1 MVSDILKSSR
11 YAFAAISA
19 ISAIAGA
26 TNIWLLAL
34 INRQAGASSSSLS
47 DAATFGT
54 VLALMIGI
62 SFLSQTLLSR
72 LSARTFFRLRE
83 DLAMG
88 INNLSVRQ
96 IELLGT
102 HRLYTALTRDVP
114 SVHELIIMLPSYVF
128 NFTVALA
135 CLVYLGMLSPRLLG
149 IFVFFLALALL
160 VAKFMI
166 NDRAEAKFTERR
178 RTEDEL
184 FKCYKA
190 IVEGNKELKLHAGR
204 AAAFVER
211 DLREHAT
218 RYRDATVKAEF
229 FWNLSSNWS
238 LAMVFIGVGVLLFA
252 AARVGVTDRAVV
264 AAFVLVIF
272 YMISPLTLL
281 MNSFRTIHSARISL
295 ARLQELQLDSAPERA
310 PQARAALPQK
320 FASLEAEQLRFTYV
334 GNDQDG
340 GFSVGPFDLEIR
352 QGEIVYLVG
361 GNGSGKTTAA
371 KMLMGL
377 YPLSGGVLRVN
388 GQPVHDQQAFM
399 QHFSAVLQDYHLFE
413 TIAPKR
419 GGKIDDVAIRAMI
432 ARLRL
437 SDKVQIAGGT
447 LSTTDLSYGQRKRL
461 ALLVAYFDDSDMYVF
476 DEWAADQDP
485 EFREFFYQEFLRDMQ
500 RMGKTVLVVSHDD
513 RYFHLADTVVKF
525 EGGRI
530 VSIERRNGGLAAAP
544 LAQTVAA

>member
-1 MVSDILKSSR
+1 MVSDILKRSR
-11 YAFAAISA
+11 YAFALISA

-34 INRQAGASSSSLS
+34 INRQASASSSNLS
-47 DAATFGT
+47 DAATFGM
-54 VLALMIGI
+54 VLALMVGI

-83 DLAMG
+83 ELALG

-96 IELLGT
+96 IDIFGT

-114 SVHELIIMLPSYVF
+114 TVHDLIIVLPSYVF
-128 NFTVALA
+128 NFTVAVA
-135 CLVYLGMLSPRLLG
+135 CLIYLGTLSPRLLG
-149 IFVFFLALALL
+149 IFAFFLVVALL
-160 VAKFMI
+160 VAKFLI

-178 RTEDEL
+178 RTEDDL
-184 FKCYKA
+184 FKSYKS
-190 IVEGNKELKLHAGR
+190 IIEGNKELKLHAAR
-204 AAAFVER
+204 AAAFVQK

-229 FWNLSSNWS
+229 FWNMSSNWS

-252 AARVGVTDRAVV
+252 ATHVGITDRSVL

-281 MNSFRTIHSARISL
+281 MNSFRTIHSAKISL
-295 ARLQELQLDSAPERA
+295 ARLRDLRLGSAPAA
-310 PQARAALPQK
+310 PCPTATVAQR
-320 FASLEAEQLRFTYV
+320 FESLAAEQVCFNYADN
-334 GNDQDG
+334 GEEG
-340 GFSVGPFDLEIR
+340 GFTVGPFDLEIQR
-352 QGEIVYLVG
+352 GEIVYFVG

-377 YPLSGGVLRVN
+377 YPLESGLLRLN
-388 GQPVHDQQAFM
+388 GQPVQDQQAYM

-432 ARLRL
+432 EKLRL
-437 SDKVQIAGGT
+437 SDKVQVTDGA
-447 LSTTDLSYGQRKRL
+447 LSTTQLSYGQRKRL
-461 ALLVAYFDDSDMYVF
+461 ALLVAYFDDSDIYVF

-485 EFREFFYQEFLRDMQ
+485 EFREFFYKDVLVDMQ
-500 RMGKTVLVVSHDD
+500 RLGKTVLVVSHDD

-525 EGGRI
+525 ESGRI
-530 VSIERRNGGLAAAP
+530 VSIVRSNDGMAAVT
-544 LAQTVAA
+544 LAQVVSA